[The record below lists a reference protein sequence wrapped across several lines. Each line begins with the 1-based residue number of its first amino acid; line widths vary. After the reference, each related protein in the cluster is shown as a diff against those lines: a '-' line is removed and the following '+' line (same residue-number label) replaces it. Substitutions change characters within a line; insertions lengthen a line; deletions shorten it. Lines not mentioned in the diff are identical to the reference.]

1 MKIQNGP
8 WILLGLLVVA
18 PALAQV
24 AEGADSTVV
33 FPQAGRQMANTAFAV
48 GEKLTFEIA
57 YGLINAGT
65 AKMVV
70 ADTQWVAGRPCLHVV
85 TTAKSNAFVSAFF
98 TVRDTVETFMDVD
111 GLYPHYYDKRINEG
125 GYHASRSVRYLQ
137 DENRV
142 IYTKSRLRKDK
153 VRTKVDTAQVPPF
166 SQDILSAFYF
176 VRTLP
181 LKVGQAVEVPV
192 YGEGKF
198 YPLQVLVHKR
208 ETIKVPAGRFKCL
221 LIEPV
226 LQSEGIFKQDGRL
239 QIWVTDD
246 ARRLPVLMKSKV
258 AIGSIDCKLT
268 KAKFSKTE
276 REED

>member
-1 MKIQNGP
+1 MKIQHEL
-8 WILLGLLVVA
+8 WILLGVLVVA
-18 PALAQV
+18 PVSAQV
-24 AEGADSTVV
+24 PEISDSLAAR
-33 FPQAGRQMANTAFAV
+33 PQAGRQMPNTAFAV
-48 GEKLTFEIA
+48 GEKLTFQIS
-57 YGLINAGT
+57 YGLIKAGT
-65 AKMVV
+65 AKMTVP
-70 ADTQWVAGRPCLHVV
+70 DTQHVAGRPCYHVM
-85 TTAKSNAFVSAFF
+85 TTAKSNAFISAFF
-98 TVRDTVETFMDVD
+98 TVRDTVRTYMDLE
-111 GLYPHYYDKRINEG
+111 GLYPHYYEKHLNEG
-125 GYHASRSVRYLQ
+125 GYHANRSVQYFQ

-142 IYTKSRLRKDK
+142 IYTKSRIRKK
-153 VRTKVDTAQVPPF
+153 RTRTKVDTAQVPPF

-198 YPLQVLVHKR
+198 YPLRVMVHKR
-208 ETIKVPAGRFKCL
+208 EKIKVPAGRFKCL

-246 ARRLPVLMKSKV
+246 ARRMPVLMKSKV

-268 KAKFSKTE
+268 KAKFPKTE
-276 REED
+276 PEEE